1 MQSPIAS
8 LAPLDASTI
17 SPPHTGQAHAP
28 QDSMFLQAYS
38 GQAIENAMSARYCIF
53 KRVIDLAASSFL
65 LLALLPVGLVLAFLV
80 WATSPGSVFYREE
93 RIGRFGVP
101 FRIFKFRS
109 MYLHEADP
117 VSELHTLGHDHV
129 LRMRTFLKHVG
140 HPRVTPIGR
149 YLRKWSLDEL
159 PQLLNVFLGQMS
171 LVGPRP
177 IVEAERAVYGP
188 QIRFYTLLLPG
199 MTGLW
204 QVSGRSDVSF
214 VRRVYLDSLYCVR
227 WSLLKDFAI
236 IAKTIPAVLKKTG
249 AY

>member
-8 LAPLDASTI
+8 LAPIDASAVNQ
-17 SPPHTGQAHAP
+17 PHLAQGDKP
-28 QDSMFLQAYS
+28 YDWVFSLAYS
-38 GQAIENAMSARYCIF
+38 EQAIQNAMSARYCIL
-53 KRVIDLAASSFL
+53 KRATDVALSGFL
-65 LLALLPVGLVLAFLV
+65 LLALLPVGLLLAFLV
-80 WATSPGSVFYREE
+80 WATSPGPVFYREE

-109 MYLHEADP
+109 MYIQEADP
-117 VSELHTLGHDHV
+117 VSEIHPVGREHV
-129 LRMRTFLKHVG
+129 LNMRTFLKHIG
-140 HPRVTPIGR
+140 DPRVTPIGR

-177 IVEAERAVYGP
+177 IVEAERPVYGP
-188 QIRFYTLLLPG
+188 HMRFYALILPG

-214 VRRVYLDSLYCVR
+214 ARRVYLDSLYCVQ
-227 WSLLKDFAI
+227 WNLLNDFKI